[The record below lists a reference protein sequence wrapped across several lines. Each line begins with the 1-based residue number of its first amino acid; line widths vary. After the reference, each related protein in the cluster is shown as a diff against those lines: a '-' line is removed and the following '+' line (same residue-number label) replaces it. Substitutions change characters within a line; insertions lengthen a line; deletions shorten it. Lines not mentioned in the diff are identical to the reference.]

1 MFPSFFQV
9 FRSCNELFKAGYT
22 LSGIYRVDP
31 LDGKGGLGVY
41 CDQGHGGGWTV
52 FLRRYDGV
60 LNFDRG
66 WNGYLGG
73 LGDLTGEF
81 WVGLNKMRRLT
92 GAGTFTLRFDL
103 ESPDGEKRYA
113 EYSGSK
119 LGASNTRFRITVGN
133 YTGEKGGE
141 GGME

>member
-1 MFPSFFQV
+1 M
-9 FRSCNELFKAGYT
+9 
-22 LSGIYRVDP
+22 
-31 LDGKGGLGVY
+31 
-41 CDQGHGGGWTV
+41 
-52 FLRRYDGV
+52 
-60 LNFDRG
+60 NFDRG